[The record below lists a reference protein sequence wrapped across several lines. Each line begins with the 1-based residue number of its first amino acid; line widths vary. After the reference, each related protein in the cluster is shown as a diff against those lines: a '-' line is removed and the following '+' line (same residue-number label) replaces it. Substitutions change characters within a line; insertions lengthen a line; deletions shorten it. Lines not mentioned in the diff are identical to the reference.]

1 MCHHFRFQ
9 YFSDAREHTHIGPGA
24 RESARERVL
33 PHSVVCGFAVTFRM
47 RRPVQIEVELQGGS
61 ALFDAS
67 PTSAPRCTNVECNW
81 TVIDPWSLRPWPSHR
96 MKHIFVPHDLSP
108 WASARRR
115 LRANE
120 HAVLLASSPD
130 IWVIPNLFR
139 RPSSLVDLARSRWD
153 ERLERDPPWCFAN
166 YPETAPAVAQL
177 PSSLLIHFEEPYTNC
192 TTDTKRAKG
201 IARALG
207 FAFSSSAVVEHS
219 EEVVTDEVGAIIESE
234 TGLETSRGA
243 AYQLLSYGAG
253 DSYSPH
259 VDCASS
265 LTYGPPTEVEARR
278 YYDDHTTGKRR
289 QRAATV
295 LLYLEST
302 ADGDAGGYTCFPRRS
317 LCVRPRRGAA
327 VLFQSLDA
335 VYRCDHGSEHLSTAM
350 VGDNARKVVLQ
361 RWYYNLHLTKLLHG
375 GGRDVVFCDRLRNC
389 RHYFH

>member
-1 MCHHFRFQ
+1 MRVGRSVVKAIRESKSERVREREREEGLNIRLRLHSQWRRRQKWERDDHSFPSFQ
-9 YFSDAREHTHIGPGA
+9 MGIGPCMCVLCNVFVGYSV
-24 RESARERVL
+24 RSAY
-33 PHSVVCGFAVTFRM
+33 
-47 RRPVQIEVELQGGS
+47 
-61 ALFDAS
+61 
-67 PTSAPRCTNVECNW
+67 
-81 TVIDPWSLRPWPSHR
+81 
-96 MKHIFVPHDLSP
+96 
-108 WASARRR
+108 
-115 LRANE
+115 
-120 HAVLLASSPD
+120 
-130 IWVIPNLFR
+130 
-139 RPSSLVDLARSRWD
+139 RPSFHILLDIGTRRHTCVVDVHAHVQNPYHQQGMLQAGDLAAKRICMNISMTLTGKRENIFFRLKRW
-153 ERLERDPPWCFAN
+153 
-166 YPETAPAVAQL
+166 
-177 PSSLLIHFEEPYTNC
+177 YT
-192 TTDTKRAKG
+192 
-201 IARALG
+201 
-207 FAFSSSAVVEHS
+207 
-219 EEVVTDEVGAIIESE
+219 VTM
-234 TGLETSRGA
+234 ETSRGA